1 MKTSLETL
9 SNIIG
14 AVVWA
19 DNEYDEQ
26 EKKAVA
32 AVAEALEMNATDLAA
47 AVDKAVAEYKD
58 LNEDDANC
66 KLLAAAAEVA
76 EDEQRVVLGVAIE
89 MALADGVITRD
100 EVETV
105 FSIAGTLGIEE
116 AEAALMIVDKVR
128 DEECYEVA
136 Y

>member
-47 AVDKAVAEYKD
+47 SVDKAVAEYKD

-76 EDEQRVVLGVAIE
+76 EDEQRVALGVAIE

-116 AEAALMIVDKVR
+116 AEAALMIVDKVC

>member
-26 EKKAVA
+26 EKETVND
-32 AVAEALEMNATDLAA
+32 VAEGLEVNAADLTA
-47 AVDKAVAEYKD
+47 AVDKAVAGYKD

-76 EDEQRVVLGVAIE
+76 DGEQHVVLGVAVE

-100 EVETV
+100 EMETI
-105 FSIAGTLGIEE
+105 FSIASVLGIEN
-116 AEAALMIVDKVR
+116 AEAALIVVDRVR
-128 DEECYEVA
+128 DDECYEVA